1 MCRFPCVRVSVCLCE
16 NINLTGN
23 HTVQVSKLVY
33 QIGGKCI
40 TTDDIFYTDIRVG
53 PLDDTFNT

>member
-1 MCRFPCVRVSVCLCE
+1 MRVSVCICE
-16 NINLTGN
+16 KNNLTEN

-33 QIGGKCI
+33 QIGRKCI